1 MKNKEIL
8 LLSETGKTFLVK
20 DPKKDFHCQFGKID
34 AKDLKKKGIIF
45 SNTGHQFTV
54 LEAFF
59 IDKYD
64 RMKRAPQ
71 IITKKDLGLIIAET
85 GIGKSSVILDA
96 GVGSGASTFMFANIC
111 KKVIGYEIRKD
122 FLEVAEKNLNFLG
135 LKNVT
140 LKNKDIY
147 QGIEEKN
154 LDLINLD
161 LSEPW
166 LAIKAIKDSK
176 DVLKI
181 GSFIVC
187 YTPTVPQVMDF
198 ISEIK
203 QHKEFNILKTVELI
217 AREWEVQDRKV
228 RPKTSQ
234 LNHTGFLVFVRKI
247 A

>member
-1 MKNKEIL
+1 MKEIL

-20 DPKKDFHCQFGKID
+20 DPKIDFHCQFGKIE
-34 AKDLKKKGIIF
+34 AKDLKKKGVIF
-45 SNTGHQFTV
+45 SNMGHQFTV

-71 IITKKDLGLIIAET
+71 IITKKDLGLIITET
-85 GIGKSSVILDA
+85 GIGKNSIALDA

-122 FLEVAEKNLNFLG
+122 FLEVAEKNLKFLG

-147 QGIEEKN
+147 QGIQEKN

-166 LAIKAIKDSK
+166 LAIKHVSSA
-176 DVLKI
+176 LKS
-181 GSFIVC
+181 GGFIIC
-187 YTPTVPQVMDF
+187 YTPTIPQIMDF
-198 ISEIK
+198 TSEIK
-203 QHKEFNILKTVELI
+203 KYKEFNILKTVELI
-217 AREWEVQDRKV
+217 EREWEVQDRKV
-228 RPKTSQ
+228 RPRTSQ
-234 LNHTGFLVFVRKI
+234 LNHTGFLVFVRKVN
-247 A
+247 